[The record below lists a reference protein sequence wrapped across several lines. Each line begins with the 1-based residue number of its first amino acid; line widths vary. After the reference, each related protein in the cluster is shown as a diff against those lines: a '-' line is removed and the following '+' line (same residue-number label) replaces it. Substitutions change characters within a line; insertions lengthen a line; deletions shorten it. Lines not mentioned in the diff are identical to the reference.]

1 MSLEGAIAAH
11 RFGLGARPGEIDS
24 ASKNP
29 KAWLLA
35 QIDHPAEQPKST
47 DGQPLLNSG
56 QLLKIEEQFRINKF
70 MSKSR
75 GIKSDPKAG
84 DPKAGRG
91 QNTRREQY
99 LREIGARTVLGITT
113 ERPLAERL
121 VWFWSNHF
129 TVSARGQTALYVGAF
144 EREAIRPHINGMFE
158 DMLFAVCMHPAMLI
172 YLSNFRSIGP
182 DSAAGDKSGKGLN
195 ENLGRELLELHTLG
209 VDGGYTQA
217 DVIAMAKLLT
227 GWSVYADRPSGFGFY
242 ANHHEP
248 GSITLRGKTYPAG
261 WDGSV
266 AAIRD
271 LAHDP
276 ATARHVAGKFAQ
288 HFMGDDPPA
297 ASVSNLEKTFKD
309 TRGNLHAL
317 AEAAVNDPAAWT
329 PEPKK
334 MRPPIEYVTAAM
346 RLTAWP
352 HGKAGGQE
360 DGQLRQIVR
369 ASQQMGQMPFG
380 APSPKGWPDDSD
392 SWTGADALLDRIEWA
407 KGVGNT
413 LSGTADAIAIAEQ
426 GLGPL
431 LRAATKSVMA
441 KASSQGEA
449 LALLL
454 SSPEVMRR

>member
-24 ASKNP
+24 ASKSP

-35 QIDHPAEQPKST
+35 QIDRPADQPKSV
-47 DGQPLLNSG
+47 DGQPLLNAG
-56 QLLKIEEQFRINKF
+56 QLLKLETEFRVDKF
-70 MSKSR
+70 MSKT
-75 GIKSDPKAG
+75 GATKDNPK
-84 DPKAGRG
+84 PVKV
-91 QNTRREQY
+91 QNVRKEQY
-99 LREIGARTVLGITT
+99 MRELGARYALGFTT

-129 TVSARGQTALYVGAF
+129 TVSSHAQAALYVGAF
-144 EREAIRPHINGMFE
+144 EREAIRPHINGTFE

-172 YLSNFRSIGP
+172 YLSNYRSIGP
-182 DSAAGDKSGKGLN
+182 GSMAADKTGKGLN

-227 GWSVYADRPSGFGFY
+227 GWSTYADRPNGFGFY
-242 ANHHEP
+242 ANKHEP

-261 WDGSV
+261 WDGGV

-276 ATARHVAGKFAQ
+276 ATARHVARKFAQ
-288 HFMGDDPPA
+288 HFIGDDPPV

-352 HGKAGGQE
+352 HGAAGMQQ
-360 DGQLRQIVR
+360 DAQLRRLVR
-369 ASQQMGQMPFG
+369 ASQQMGQMPFA

-392 SWTGADALLDRIEWA
+392 SWTGADALFDRIEWA
-407 KGVGNT
+407 KEVGN
-413 LSGTADAIAIAEQ
+413 SMPATANAIAIAEQ

-431 LRAATKSVMA
+431 LRSATKSVMA
-441 KASSQGEA
+441 TASSQGEA

>member
-24 ASKNP
+24 ASRNP

-35 QIDHPAEQPKST
+35 QIDRPGEQPKST
-47 DGQPLLNSG
+47 DGQPLLNAG
-56 QLLKIEEQFRINKF
+56 QLLKIETQYKIDKF
-70 MSKSR
+70 MSHGVKK
-75 GIKSDPKAG
+75 IDPKVN
-84 DPKAGRG
+84 KV
-91 QNTRREQY
+91 QNARKEQY
-99 LREIGARTVLGITT
+99 LRELGARYALGFTT

-129 TVSARGQTALYVGAF
+129 TVSAHGQATLYVGAF
-144 EREAIRPHINGMFE
+144 EREAIRPHINGTFE

-182 DSAAGDKSGKGLN
+182 GSAAGDRSGKGLN

-209 VDGGYTQA
+209 VDGGYNQA

-227 GWSVYADRPSGFGFY
+227 GWSVYADRPNGFGFF
-242 ANHHEP
+242 ARQHEP

-261 WDGSV
+261 WDGGV

-276 ATARHVAGKFAQ
+276 ATARHISAKFAQ
-288 HFMGDDPPA
+288 HFIGDDPPA
-297 ASVSNLEKTFKD
+297 ASVLNLEKTFKD
-309 TRGNLHAL
+309 TQGNLHAL

-329 PEPKK
+329 PQPKK
-334 MRPPIEYVTAAM
+334 MRPPVEYVTAAM
-346 RLTAWP
+346 RLTAWSRSD
-352 HGKAGGQE
+352 GMTE
-360 DGQLRQIVR
+360 RDGQLRRIVR
-369 ASQQMGQMPFG
+369 ASQQMGQTPFG

-407 KGVGNT
+407 QEVGNS
-413 LSGTADAIAIAEQ
+413 LPGTANVIAIAEQ

-431 LRAATKSVMA
+431 LRSETKSVMA
-441 KASSQGEA
+441 NASSQGEA

-454 SSPEVMRR
+454 ASPEVMRR